1 MRFDSLRREPWSTM
15 MTPSLSPTK
24 TPFPRGFVF
33 IIPPS
38 PLFKH
43 KLLLDEY
50 FTFCKFEDLGVNAH
64 LGFLLAV
71 VSLPE
76 QQLLQLP
83 NKRKNTGE
91 ETNKGAATAYF
102 KENILQSEARNS
114 IKELIRKEVS

>member
-1 MRFDSLRREPWSTM
+1 M

-50 FTFCKFEDLGVNAH
+50 LTFCKFEDLGVNAH

-102 KENILQSEARNS
+102 KEKYCNLKPETPLKN
-114 IKELIRKEVS
+114 